1 MTTQA
6 KVPWLVVSRPRDTAE
21 QGDGRPMR
29 ILLPVLAAALAVL
42 VLVAV
47 VGTYAARRLAER
59 EAVNDA
65 ANTTDL
71 LARAV
76 VQPALTD
83 GILTRDARSS
93 AALAAALQDY
103 LSGSSLIRVK
113 VWSRDGEILWS
124 DESRLIGQVFP
135 LGEEEQEVIDDPATR
150 ADVSDLDEPENR
162 YERGNGKLL
171 EVYRPIWTPD
181 GTPLLFETYAR
192 YDTVTARSGQLWR
205 GFAGLTVSS
214 LLFFAVLLT
223 PLLWRLLRRLRR
235 VQGQREALLEQAV
248 DASQEERRR
257 IAGTLHDGPVQEL
270 AATSYVVSGAAARLS
285 SRGDTATA
293 AELDRAAGTLRSSI
307 GSLRSLLV
315 DLHPPGLES
324 AGLRSALGDLAGGLR
339 PRGIAVELDVDDD
352 LDLPT
357 EQQRLVYRVA
367 RECLHNVR
375 QHAAA
380 SHVALSLRRTGE
392 GVLLEVADDGV
403 GFDPADVMA
412 NPPPGHLGL
421 RVLADVAS
429 DAGAELAVAS
439 APGVGCVWRLRLP

>member
-1 MTTQA
+1 MTTEAQ
-6 KVPWLVVSRPRDTAE
+6 VPWLVVSRPRGAGG
-21 QGDGRPMR
+21 QGDGRPVR
-29 ILLPVLAAALAVL
+29 VLLPVLAAALAVL

-47 VGTYAARRLAER
+47 VGSYAARRLAER

-83 GILTRDARSS
+83 GIVTGDPASA
-93 AALAAALQDY
+93 AALAAALHDY
-103 LSGSSLIRVK
+103 LPASSVIRVK
-113 VWSRDGEILWS
+113 VWSRDGKVLWS
-124 DESRLIGQVFP
+124 DEPRLIGAVFP
-135 LGEEEQEVIDDPATR
+135 LGQAERAVLDDPATR

-162 YERGNGKLL
+162 YERGNGRLL
-171 EVYRPIWTPD
+171 EVYRPVWTPG

-205 GFAGLTVSS
+205 GFAGVTISS
-214 LLFFAVLLT
+214 LLFFAALLT
-223 PLLWRLLRRLRR
+223 PLLWRLLGRLRR
-235 VQGQREALLEQAV
+235 SQRQREALLEQAV

-285 SRGDTATA
+285 AAGDTATA
-293 AELDRAAGTLRSSI
+293 AELERAASTLRSSI

-324 AGLRSALGDLAGGLR
+324 AGLRSALGDLAAGLQ
-339 PRGIAVELDVDDD
+339 PRGIRVDLEVDDD
-352 LDLPT
+352 LDLAPD
-357 EQQRLVYRVA
+357 EERLVYRVA

-375 QHAAA
+375 RHAAA
-380 SHVALSLRRTGE
+380 THVALSLHRTDE
-392 GVLLEVADDGV
+392 GVVLEVADDGV
-403 GFDPADVMA
+403 GFDPVAVMA
-412 NPPPGHLGL
+412 NPPQGHLGL

-439 APGVGCVWRLRLP
+439 AAGVGCVWRLRLP